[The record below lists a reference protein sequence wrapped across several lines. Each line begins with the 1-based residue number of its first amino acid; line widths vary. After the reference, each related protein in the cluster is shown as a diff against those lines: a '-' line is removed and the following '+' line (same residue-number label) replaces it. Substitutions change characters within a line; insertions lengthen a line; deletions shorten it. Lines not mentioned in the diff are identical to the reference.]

1 MTKRA
6 ARLFFFIST
15 LLSAL
20 IFVVLTI
27 DSHRQF
33 PKLTNAAAIDEQVVA
48 GKDAWHRHNCT
59 NCHTLLGEG
68 AYYAPDLTKITQQ
81 RGARTSGSSSRRASR
96 STSR

>member
-1 MTKRA
+1 MSKRA

-15 LLSAL
+15 FLSAL
-20 IFVVLTI
+20 IFTVLTI

-33 PKLTNAAAIDEQVVA
+33 PKLTNAADIDEHVIA
-48 GKDAWHRHNCT
+48 GKNVWHRENCT

-81 RGARTSGSSSRRASR
+81 RGAPYLREFL
-96 STSR
+96 